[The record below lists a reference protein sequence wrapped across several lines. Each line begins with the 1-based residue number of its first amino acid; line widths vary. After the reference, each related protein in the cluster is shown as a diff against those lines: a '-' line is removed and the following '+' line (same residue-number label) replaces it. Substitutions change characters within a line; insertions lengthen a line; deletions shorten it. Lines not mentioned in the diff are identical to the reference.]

1 MKFSNA
7 EFAIDKTYAGELKN
21 KLDIFSQESK
31 TKKTLFLTIVTTY
44 GTKNNMYSIG
54 LVHNEVTM
62 DDLFLP

>member
-1 MKFSNA
+1 M
-7 EFAIDKTYAGELKN
+7 
-21 KLDIFSQESK
+21 
-31 TKKTLFLTIVTTY
+31 VTTY